1 MIDKLEFFITL
12 AKEKSFSKA
21 AEVCGVTQPTL
32 SASIKQLEDMLG
44 VLLVNRSSRFHNLT
58 QEGERVLLWAKR
70 IVADSRAMKLEIRT
84 LREGLS
90 GQLRIG
96 VIPTALGIVS
106 ALTIPYLEK
115 HPDVQFKVLSA
126 ASNDIMEMLDNLEI
140 EAGLTYLD
148 NEPLGRVRAV
158 PLCHERYQLLTV
170 AGNPLADRQR
180 VTWADLAAVPLGLLT
195 PDMQN
200 RRIIDG
206 LMREAGGTAHAVLE
220 SNSIIALYDHVRAG
234 RFATIMPEKLAATLG
249 AGPPVRTIPIV
260 EPEAVHEIGL
270 VVPQREPI
278 IPVVAAL
285 VAEAKKL
292 KLEPAKTA

>member
-1 MIDKLEFFITL
+1 VIDKLEFFITL
-12 AKEKSFSKA
+12 AKERSFSRA

-58 QEGERVLLWAKR
+58 QEGERVLVWAKR
-70 IVADSRAMKLEIRT
+70 IVADTRAMRLEIRT

-96 VIPTALGIVS
+96 AIPTALGIVS
-106 ALTIPYLEK
+106 ALTTPFREK

-126 ASNDIMEMLDNLEI
+126 PSNDILGMLDNLDI
-140 EAGLTYLD
+140 DAGLTYLD
-148 NEPLGRVRAV
+148 NEPLGRVRAI
-158 PLCHERYQLLTV
+158 PLCTERYLLLTV
-170 AGNPLADRQR
+170 PGNPLGDRER
-180 VTWADLAAVPLGLLT
+180 VTWADVARIPLCLLT

-206 LMREAGGTAHAVLE
+206 LMRDAGGAPQTALE
-220 SNSIIALYDHVRAG
+220 SNSVILLYDHVRAG
-234 RFATIMPEKLAATLG
+234 RWATIMPEKLAAMLHVG
-249 AGPPVRTIPIV
+249 APVRAIPIV

-270 VVPQREPI
+270 VVPQREPT
-278 IPVVAAL
+278 IPLVAAL
-285 VAEAKKL
+285 VSEAKKL
-292 KLEPAKTA
+292 KLK